1 MSGGG
6 AGGLQ
11 RLRHPAI
18 AQVRGVLLDKR
29 ETPRI
34 YLEMRLYAHGQ
45 LDAWVRDRAPAC
57 WQVRQADVLAAL
69 AHVHALQ
76 LPPRPTPLLHPR
88 VFIPPGPHPASQPGS
103 LSTPTIIFL
112 NPCSLNVSAGN
123 RKLEP

>member
-1 MSGGG
+1 VSGRVSGGG

-57 WQVRQADVLAAL
+57 WQLVHGDVKPANILIDARERVRLADFDFSVDAAT
-69 AHVHALQ
+69 
-76 LPPRPTPLLHPR
+76 RTGR
-88 VFIPPGPHPASQPGS
+88 VGA
-103 LSTPTIIFL
+103 
-112 NPCSLNVSAGN
+112 
-123 RKLEP
+123 